1 MSNKSRT
8 NELALIHIAKK
19 QLGLDDKAYRDML
32 WVYARVRSAADLDEY
47 GRKSIIKHMKACGAT
62 FTKKK
67 RIKPAADKKEL
78 VGKIRAFLA
87 EAKRPDEYGDAM
99 AKRMFKVERYEWLKI
114 DQLSRMIAALS
125 YDAKRHNRRTE

>member
-1 MSNKSRT
+1 MSDKGRNI
-8 NELALIHIAKK
+8 ELAKIHLAKK

-32 WVYARVRSAADLDEY
+32 WVYARVHSAAELDEY

-67 RIKPAADKKEL
+67 RTKPAADKQAL

-87 EAKRPDEYGDAM
+87 EAKRPDEYGDAL

-114 DQLSRMIAALS
+114 DQLNRMIAVLH
-125 YDAKRHNRRTE
+125 YDAKRHDRRTE